1 MADKELFAG
10 VIPCFARLEHAEE
23 GRNGY
28 THNKIALNN
37 NNIIIIQQ
45 KNKLFV
51 IVLALGTKRSKF
63 VNVIERML
71 KRRVGLAHAIYY
83 VACSRDR
90 YSKILILYEI
100 VNHVLITLQTIY
112 PTIMALHVLLGI
124 YAYFTTT
131 HNYYELMMMSL

>member
-1 MADKELFAG
+1 MLRSAG
-10 VIPCFARLEHAEE
+10 TRGGGKKWIHIIK
-23 GRNGY
+23 
-28 THNKIALNN
+28 KIALNN
-37 NNIIIIQQ
+37 NIIIQQ

-51 IVLALGTKRSKF
+51 IVLAGLALGTKRSKF

>member
-1 MADKELFAG
+1 MLRSAG
-10 VIPCFARLEHAEE
+10 TRGGGKKWIHIIK
-23 GRNGY
+23 
-28 THNKIALNN
+28 KIALNN
-37 NNIIIIQQ
+37 NNIIIQQ

-51 IVLALGTKRSKF
+51 IVLILALGTKRSKF

-124 YAYFTTT
+124 YVLILLQHIIIT
-131 HNYYELMMMSL
+131 N

>member
-1 MADKELFAG
+1 MLRSAG
-10 VIPCFARLEHAEE
+10 TRGGGKKWIHIIK
-23 GRNGY
+23 
-28 THNKIALNN
+28 KIALNN
-37 NNIIIIQQ
+37 NNNIIIQQ

-51 IVLALGTKRSKF
+51 IVLILALGTKRSKF

-124 YAYFTTT
+124 YVLILLQHIIIT
-131 HNYYELMMMSL
+131 N

>member
-1 MADKELFAG
+1 
-10 VIPCFARLEHAEE
+10 
-23 GRNGY
+23 
-28 THNKIALNN
+28 
-37 NNIIIIQQ
+37 
-45 KNKLFV
+45 
-51 IVLALGTKRSKF
+51 
-63 VNVIERML
+63 ML

>member
-1 MADKELFAG
+1 MLRSAG
-10 VIPCFARLEHAEE
+10 TRGGGKKWIHIIK
-23 GRNGY
+23 
-28 THNKIALNN
+28 KIALNN
-37 NNIIIIQQ
+37 NNIIIQQ

-124 YAYFTTT
+124 YVLILLQHIIIT
-131 HNYYELMMMSL
+131 N

>member
-1 MADKELFAG
+1 MLRSAG
-10 VIPCFARLEHAEE
+10 TRGGGKKWIHIIIK
-23 GRNGY
+23 
-28 THNKIALNN
+28 KIALNN
-37 NNIIIIQQ
+37 NNIIIQQQ

>member
-1 MADKELFAG
+1 MLRSAG
-10 VIPCFARLEHAEE
+10 TRGGGKKWIHIIK
-23 GRNGY
+23 
-28 THNKIALNN
+28 KIALNN
-37 NNIIIIQQ
+37 NNIIIQQ

-51 IVLALGTKRSKF
+51 IVLILALGTKRSKF

-100 VNHVLITLQTIY
+100 VNHILITLQTIY